1 MLVENEVLLQ
11 VGDITLEPG
20 VNMYGITGDDA
31 MDCGTLGAN
40 CASGD
45 KYLGHSR
52 NVSHPASHPAS
63 PASCPVISPPAKIQ
77 EEIRDEIRD
86 SIIGKECF
94 DFFIQLSRKCLVMT
108 HD

>member
-1 MLVENEVLLQ
+1 MLLENEVPLQ

-52 NVSHPASHPAS
+52 NVSHPASHPSGSHPTPPIPHRGQFVIPLIAVQAIG
-63 PASCPVISPPAKIQ
+63 PASQYPGPYGHYFTSV
-77 EEIRDEIRD
+77 E
-86 SIIGKECF
+86 
-94 DFFIQLSRKCLVMT
+94 
-108 HD
+108 